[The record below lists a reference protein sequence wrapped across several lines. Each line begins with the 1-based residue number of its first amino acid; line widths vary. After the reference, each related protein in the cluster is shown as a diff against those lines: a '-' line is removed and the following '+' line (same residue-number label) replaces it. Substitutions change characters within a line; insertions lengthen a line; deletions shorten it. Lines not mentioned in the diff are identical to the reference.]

1 MKFTIEKTT
10 LENNLKALSPFVNKR
25 DNSNITSCIKI
36 EVNGYDLV
44 LSATDYEY
52 GLKTNIENMGN
63 IEDGLCNINL
73 STLISSISR
82 LKAGEVEIT
91 LNNDI
96 LTIKQKRSKVNL
108 ATFDD
113 EFPKLYEDVENMNS
127 IKIDCIELNNSI
139 KSVISG
145 IDPNNPKIEL
155 GGVLFDIKDSKL
167 NVVSTDTK
175 CLIVNNIDID
185 LDVEDKIIIPKKS
198 IVEIQKLLAD
208 DTIIYYDDTNIIIDS
223 NNSIM
228 FSRLINGKFPDY
240 NRVIPTSSKYNF
252 TLNANEINEAI
263 KCVTGLNN
271 NVTMTFSSN
280 EIKVESAEDKNN
292 SETFIDINLDIDED
306 FTIIFDSKFMT
317 NFLNTITGDFNIK
330 MNDVNLPILLEKDNL
345 KTIVM
350 PVVQNN

>member
-1 MKFTIEKTT
+1 MKFTIEKTI

-25 DNSNITSCIKI
+25 DNSNITSCIKM
-36 EVNGYDLV
+36 EVNGYDLI

-63 IEDGLCNINL
+63 IEDGECNINL
-73 STLISSISR
+73 PILISSISR

-108 ATFDD
+108 STFDD

-127 IKIDCIELNNSI
+127 IKIDCLDLNNSI

-145 IDPNNPKIEL
+145 IDPNNPKVEL
-155 GGVLFDIKDSKL
+155 GGVLFDIKDNKF

-175 CLIVNNIDID
+175 CLIVNNIDTNLSVD
-185 LDVEDKIIIPKKS
+185 DKIIIPKKS
-198 IVEIQKLLAD
+198 IVEIQKLLTD

-228 FSRLINGKFPDY
+228 FSRMINGKFPDY
-240 NRVIPTSSKYNF
+240 NRVIPTESKYNF
-252 TLNANEINEAI
+252 SLNANEINEAI

-280 EIKVESAEDKNN
+280 EIKVESNEDKNN
-292 SETFIDINLDIDED
+292 SETFIDIDLDIDED

-317 NFLNTITGDFNIK
+317 NFLNTIVGDFSIK

-350 PVVQNN
+350 PVVQN